1 MNYAEDR
8 LDRRSRHDI
17 TQDVSSSASFS
28 PLELDLMQSHKLL
41 KEGNLVKGHELAGRS
56 LRDAGFVRQ
65 ATFHYGM
72 AWYSCYCCRRDEDDN
87 INIGSGFCL
96 KKGSV
101 REKVDEDTCEDNEV
115 DLDNMLERAVGDYAQ
130 MTEFASF
137 PEVGIIALLYHRAKG
152 SLVEPANMTENHSD
166 EENQMK
172 DEWKSNDL
180 MDDNNIFRNKSIS
193 LMSNQNCGCGM
204 QFCGASPCFVPP
216 QMIVSQKYQDILRSF
231 DEMEEN
237 LLQKDE
243 KEITAA
249 SILGTVSRATQ
260 KKNPITVTIQEP
272 KYIPSILHFWE
283 KTSHDGSNS
292 LSPLL
297 QILLLKLLY
306 SAPVRTPFLELAC
319 HGVHHLSLSLPISS
333 KEGRSFANSHKS
345 HWAYYILIYK
355 LVLGERV
362 KKSRRGTQV
371 PYHYPIW
378 DIVHH
383 LDRRNFSQSV
393 HCEYQGY
400 NGRMRADRGYTIA
413 RYLERSVQFLS
424 NQDEYTSKVTLPRI
438 NPSCLTPSE
447 KVIFALGD
455 SHVLS
460 IGWQTLRIITNRTGE
475 IFRTIVPNP
484 VTGLK
489 AWHTRDATNFF
500 TKYNLE
506 CCLQRLPPTCK
517 TVILS
522 AGEIDCREGIGGALL
537 EGYSNECEVAVQ
549 NTAKEYV
556 SAINIIATRYD
567 LQILLLPVA
576 PHAYRS
582 EKNGKA
588 LGRGL
593 RRQRM
598 LIWNEM
604 LRKICREQNTVNKQ
618 RVFLLDYEESL
629 RAQNHSSPVGFV
641 LSPVYNADFTHMNSA
656 FLPLL
661 EDAVVKSNCN
671 LDLL

>member
-1 MNYAEDR
+1 MKIVLVIVGFSVTVSSFKHCVGFAMNYAEDR
-8 LDRRSRHDI
+8 LDRRSRHD
-17 TQDVSSSASFS
+17 TTTDVSSSASIS
-28 PLELDLMQSHKLL
+28 PLELDLMQSHVLL
-41 KEGNLVKGHELAGRS
+41 KEGNHAKGHELAGRS

-72 AWYSCYCCRRDEDDN
+72 AWYA
-87 INIGSGFCL
+87 
-96 KKGSV
+96 
-101 REKVDEDTCEDNEV
+101 CERNEV
-115 DLDNMLERAVGDYAQ
+115 DEATCGENEGDLEIMLERAVGDYAQ

-137 PEVGIIALLYHRAKG
+137 PEVGIVALLYHRAG
-152 SLVEPANMTENHSD
+152 GNLAEPDYSTKIQAD
-166 EENQMK
+166 EDHQMK
-172 DEWKSNDL
+172 GDQNSNDS
-180 MDDNNIFRNKSIS
+180 MDEYNIFRKDSVS
-193 LMSNQNCGCGM
+193 LDSNQNCGCGM
-204 QFCGASPCFVPP
+204 KLCGASPCFVPH
-216 QMIVSQKYQDILRSF
+216 QMIASHKYQDILRSL
-231 DEMEEN
+231 DEMKEN
-237 LLQKDE
+237 LLQRDE
-243 KEITAA
+243 TEITAA
-249 SILGTVSRATQ
+249 AILGLVSRATQ
-260 KKNPITVTIQEP
+260 KKNPISVTIQEP
-272 KYIPSILHFWE
+272 NHIPSVLQFWE
-283 KTSHDGSNS
+283 ESNYNS

-306 SAPVRTPFLELAC
+306 SAPIGTPFLELAC
-319 HGVHHLSLSLPISS
+319 HGIHHLSLSLPTSS
-333 KEGRSFANSHKS
+333 KEGRAFANSHKS

-355 LVLGERV
+355 IVLGERV
-362 KKSRRGTQV
+362 KKSRRGTR
-371 PYHYPIW
+371 YHYPIW

-383 LDRRNFSQSV
+383 LDQRKFSNSV
-393 HCEYQGY
+393 NCEDHRYPGE
-400 NGRMRADRGYTIA
+400 MRADKGLTIA
-413 RYLERSVQFLS
+413 RHLEKTIQSLS
-424 NQDEYTSKVTLPRI
+424 YQDEFSSRATLPRM
-438 NPSCLTPSE
+438 NPACLTPSK

-460 IGWQTLRIITNRTGE
+460 LGWQTLQITTETGGE
-475 IFRTIVPNP
+475 LLRTIVPNP

-517 TVILS
+517 TIILS

-549 NTAKEYV
+549 NTVKEYV

-582 EKNGKA
+582 EKNGRA

-598 LIWNEM
+598 LIWNEV
-604 LRKICREQNTVNKQ
+604 LRKLCGEQNTANKQ

-629 RAQNHSSPVGFV
+629 RAQNDSSPVGFV

-661 EDAVVKSNCN
+661 EEAIVKSNCN